1 MTNSS
6 LFWLSVALNGLPF
19 QVCQETSPGDGE
31 GPIAASPTGFSPLPP
46 HCTLLPDPDPDSQP
60 PVIHDIV
67 TSSPSD
73 NNDHLGATP
82 FVTNI
87 ASSQTP
93 LHIRLAESESLSELE
108 FEPELELA
116 SEPAPPVADRPLLDK
131 PTDPEPLPRS
141 SVMEDPVVM
150 EEPVITE
157 EPIVTEEPVVAED
170 PVVTEDLLVAVDPV
184 ATEDPVITVDPVVM
198 MDPVITE
205 DPVIALE
212 DPVVALEDPVVTV
225 DPVVALEDPVLALED
240 PVVALENPVVA
251 LENPVTMVDPVAMVE
266 NPSIIKD
273 PVVTDDPVITED
285 PAVTQDPVVT
295 EVPVDTEDPVLL
307 DDPAPAA
314 EPQVSISTETVTPS
328 DLPSLAAV
336 KDRPSA
342 EHALVEALP
351 GSPLPETVG
360 PADRAGPEPAVEEEA
375 KEMPEKELLDDA
387 KEGMKDGFFLI
398 PFLFG
403 FR

>member
-1 MTNSS
+1 VFKTDDVTNSS
-6 LFWLSVALNGLPF
+6 LFWLSVALKGLPF

-31 GPIAASPTGFSPLPP
+31 GLIAASPTGFSPLPP

-87 ASSQTP
+87 ASSRTP
-93 LHIRLAESESLSELE
+93 LQIRLAESESLSELE
-108 FEPELELA
+108 FEPDLELV
-116 SEPAPPVADRPLLDK
+116 SEPAPPVADRPVLDK

-141 SVMEDPVVM
+141 SVMEDPV
-150 EEPVITE
+150 ITE
-157 EPIVTEEPVVAED
+157 EPIVTED
-170 PVVTEDLLVAVDPV
+170 PVVTEDPLIAVDPV
-184 ATEDPVITVDPVVM
+184 AMEDPVITEDPIVTVDPVVM

-212 DPVVALEDPVVTV
+212 DPVVTLEDPVVTV
-225 DPVVALEDPVLALED
+225 DPVVALEDPV
-240 PVVALENPVVA
+240 VALENPVA
-251 LENPVTMVDPVAMVE
+251 MVDPVAMVE
-266 NPSIIKD
+266 NPIIIKD
-273 PVVTDDPVITED
+273 PVVTED

-295 EVPVDTEDPVLL
+295 EVPVVTEYPVVL
-307 DDPAPAA
+307 DDRAPVA
-314 EPQVSISTETVTPS
+314 EPQVSISTETVAPS

-336 KDRPSA
+336 KDGPSA
-342 EHALVEALP
+342 EHASVEALP

-375 KEMPEKELLDDA
+375 EEMPEKELLDEA
-387 KEGMKDGFFLI
+387 EEGMKGMLLFFI